1 MKVTFDPPAR
11 VLVVDDDKAA
21 RELLLRLLTN
31 VGYEVV
37 CAADGD
43 EATLLVEPD
52 RFDLVLSDIR
62 MGKTDGY
69 AVLASVRAKA
79 PETPVVLLTAFGD
92 IDGAMEAIR
101 QGAYDYLSKPYQID
115 GLKQVCERAISV
127 RRLTQE
133 NRLLKRSL
141 KEKYHLASIVGRSS
155 AMLEVYKMVA
165 RVAPSTVSVL
175 ISGES
180 GTGKELVA
188 RAIHGESPR
197 AQKPFVAVNCGALAE
212 GVLESEL
219 FGHERGAFTGAT
231 GARAGLF
238 EEASG
243 GTLFLDEI
251 HSISPKMQ
259 TQLLRVLQE
268 GEIRKVGSSRTQQV
282 DVRILAA
289 TNTDLATLA
298 VEDKFRE
305 DLYYRLNVV
314 SIHLPPLRSR
324 REDIPLLVEHF
335 LARHERE
342 TGRSVGMT
350 PEALECLMRYEWHG
364 NVRELENTI
373 ARAVV
378 LCRGGFIL
386 PSDLPVAIHNAV
398 EPLPQPAEGVLAG
411 RPTLEELSVRYAR
424 LVLAEEGGNKSK
436 TATILGI
443 DRKTLY
449 RLLDEKDG

>member
-1 MKVTFDPPAR
+1 MKTTLNPPPR
-11 VLVVDDDKAA
+11 VLVADDDKAA
-21 RELLLRLLTN
+21 RELLNRLLQHE
-31 VGYEVV
+31 GYHVV
-37 CAADGD
+37 IAADGD
-43 EATLLVEPD
+43 EAIRQLDLE

-62 MGKTDGY
+62 MGRTDGY
-69 AVLASVRAKA
+69 AVLAHARDIS
-79 PETPVVLLTAFGD
+79 PDTPVVLLTAFGD

-101 QGAYDYLSKPYQID
+101 RGAYDYLSKPYHID
-115 GLKQVCERAISV
+115 GLKQVCERAVSL

-133 NRLLKRSL
+133 NKQLKRTL
-141 KEKYHLASIVGRSS
+141 KEKFHLASIVGRSS

-188 RAIHGESPR
+188 RAIHGESQR
-197 AQKPFVAVNCGALAE
+197 SQKVFVPVNCGALAE

-231 GARAGLF
+231 GPRPGLF
-238 EEASG
+238 EEAHG
-243 GTLFLDEI
+243 GTIFLDEV
-251 HSISPKMQ
+251 HAISPKMQ

-268 GEIRKVGSSRTQQV
+268 GEIRRVGSSRTTVV
-282 DVRILAA
+282 DVRILSA
-289 TNTDLATLA
+289 TNASLPGL
-298 VEDKFRE
+298 VESGKFRD

-314 SIHLPPLRSR
+314 SISLPPLRER

-342 TGRSVGMT
+342 VGRSVGLT
-350 PEALECLMRYEWHG
+350 PEALDCLQRHDWPG
-364 NVRELENTI
+364 NVRELENTL

-386 PSDLPVAIHNAV
+386 PSDLPTNVSRAV
-398 EPLPQPAEGVLAG
+398 HVPASVDGILSD
-411 RPTLEELSVRYAR
+411 RPSLEELSRRYAR
-424 LVLAEEGGNKSK
+424 LVLEEEGGNKSK
-436 TATILGI
+436 AATILGI

-449 RLLDEKDG
+449 RLLDERESP

>member
-1 MKVTFDPPAR
+1 MKTVFDPPPR
-11 VLVVDDDKAA
+11 VLVVDDDRAA
-21 RELLLRLLTN
+21 RDLLQRILTGE
-31 VGYEVV
+31 GYSVT

-43 EATLLVEPD
+43 EAIRVIEPD

-69 AVLASVRAKA
+69 AVLSAARAKA
-79 PETPVVLLTAFGD
+79 TDTPVVLLTAFGD

-101 QGAYDYLSKPYQID
+101 QGAYDYLSKPYHID
-115 GLKQVCERAISV
+115 GIKGVCERAVSL

-133 NRLLKRSL
+133 NKVLKKTLR
-141 KEKYHLASIVGRSS
+141 ENYQLASIVGRSP

-197 AQKPFVAVNCGALAE
+197 ASKSFVAVNCGALAE

-238 EEASG
+238 EEANG
-243 GTLFLDEI
+243 GTIFLDEI
-251 HSISPKMQ
+251 HSISSKMQ

-268 GEIRKVGSSRTQQV
+268 GEIRRVGSSRTQLV
-282 DVRILAA
+282 DVRLLSA
-289 TNTDLATLA
+289 TNAHLPELVT
-298 VEDKFRE
+298 EDKFRE

-314 SIHLPPLRSR
+314 SIHLPPLRER

-335 LARHERE
+335 LARHERV
-342 TGRSVGMT
+342 TTRNVGMT
-350 PEALECLMRYEWHG
+350 PEALECLMNYEWPG
-364 NVRELENTI
+364 NVRELENTL

-386 PSDLPVAIHNAV
+386 ASDLPAGIHRAV
-398 EPLPQPAEGVLAG
+398 TPPAQDSGLLSD
-411 RPTLEELSVRYAR
+411 RPSLEELSRRYAR
-424 LVLAEEGGNKSK
+424 VVLDEEGGNKSR
-436 TATILGI
+436 AAAVLGI

-449 RLLDEKDG
+449 RLLDEKE